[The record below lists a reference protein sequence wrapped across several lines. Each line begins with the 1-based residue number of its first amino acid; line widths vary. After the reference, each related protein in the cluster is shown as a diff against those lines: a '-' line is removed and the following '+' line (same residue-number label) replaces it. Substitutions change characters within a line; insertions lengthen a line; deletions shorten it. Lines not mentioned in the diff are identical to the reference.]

1 MKAQR
6 LYQPAPVENNPLQL
20 EDAPRPEP
28 SSGELL
34 VRVNACGICHTDLHL
49 VEGELPDPALPVIPG
64 HQIVGEIVG
73 IGSEVTQ
80 HKIGTRVGIP
90 WLHWADGTC
99 QFCQSDHENLC
110 EKALFT
116 GYTAQGGYAEYVT
129 VPEDFAVTLPEGFS
143 DLEAAPL
150 LCAGIVG
157 YRSLRLSDLQPGE
170 KLGIYGFGSSGLICL
185 QVARYWGC
193 EVYVFTR
200 SEAHQHQALELG
212 AAWAGQAQDT
222 PPHKMDRSIIFAPA
236 GWIVPQALGGLRK
249 GGTLCINAIH
259 MSNIPEMPYSLL
271 WDERTVRS
279 VANATRQD
287 AEEFIP
293 LAAKIPIKTEI
304 ELYDLD
310 DANLALQKTKHSQ
323 VNGAAVLKIR

>member
-200 SEAHQHQALELG
+200 GEAHQRQALELG
-212 AAWAGQAQDT
+212 AVWAGRPKQGVFGKFGVGIGIENGR
-222 PPHKMDRSIIFAPA
+222 KMQEGDIFPA
-236 GWIVPQALGGLRK
+236 ALGGMDSLGIQRRVLAGIGSRNEKNQSYRSEQGYPPHHYRLLYQKIVKESLTLRLVYGPGAK
-249 GGTLCINAIH
+249 RAFGVKL
-259 MSNIPEMPYSLL
+259 
-271 WDERTVRS
+271 
-279 VANATRQD
+279 RQG
-287 AEEFIP
+287 F
-293 LAAKIPIKTEI
+293 L
-304 ELYDLD
+304 
-310 DANLALQKTKHSQ
+310 
-323 VNGAAVLKIR
+323 